1 MQLLHPRLVCLHPQL
16 RLTHLTLVSQRVLS
30 DRVAAMFEATYGCD
44 PVVSAGVIEPKWLVE
59 IKKLLGETVKPY
71 VKVNG
76 PWDM

>member
-1 MQLLHPRLVCLHPQL
+1 M
-16 RLTHLTLVSQRVLS
+16 LTLALQRVLS

-44 PVVSAGVIEPKWLVE
+44 PVVTGGVSEPKWLVE
-59 IKKLLGETVKPY
+59 IKKLLGDTIKPF